1 MDKVAFNCS
10 SAPKDEGQS
19 CTPGIWDW
27 NCKGL
32 THAIPIVQ
40 TCQLFSYSQEG
51 SRSEFQLNPGRSD
64 TYSFH
69 VAPTSLLTSLFPFS
83 PSPYSVTSLPTLLS
97 ISTLLNSHLLL
108 YSCKTRPTE
117 KSLNES
123 INSPTYTLNLLNAE
137 SYGCLTYSKNTVF
150 YSPPPLFK
158 KVSPLRL
165 VCRDIEVELCKRK
178 TLSGCSY

>member
-1 MDKVAFNCS
+1 MRLKLRRTHTCHPYLSRHVNCF
-10 SAPKDEGQS
+10 Q
-19 CTPGIWDW
+19 
-27 NCKGL
+27 
-32 THAIPIVQ
+32 V
-40 TCQLFSYSQEG
+40 G

-83 PSPYSVTSLPTLLS
+83 PSPYIVTSLPTLLS

-117 KSLNES
+117 KSLNKS

-137 SYGCLTYSKNTVF
+137 SYGCLTYSNNTVF
-150 YSPPPLFK
+150 YSPHHHPPPF
-158 KVSPLRL
+158 
-165 VCRDIEVELCKRK
+165 
-178 TLSGCSY
+178 